1 MPNNGDIIKFLKQ
14 KDYIMVNDNLGHGSF
29 GKTVLLQDPFIDE
42 LFVAKKYEPEFPEI
56 KQEFFQS
63 FLQEIKIL
71 HKLNQQNIVR
81 VFDYYAYEKLHTGY
95 ILMEYVEGKNIA
107 EYLSDYTPWDIWSVS
122 LNEVFSQLIS
132 GFQYM
137 ENHSIVHRDIREG
150 NILIDKTGTVKII
163 DFGLGKIFKPVDA
176 AKDSMATVI
185 NRSGLDKLP
194 SEYFA
199 GTYDVRTDMF
209 YLAELYNRL
218 LRRNKQSELF
228 SYQSVL
234 NRMMEYYPEKRY
246 TSFNE
251 IADIIGKTDFS
262 QLEITD
268 DDKRVYQNFSNA
280 MLRHLSVFTSEK
292 AFVTSIDVFTK
303 KLEEV
308 IKKNCFEYYIQ
319 DNSDLISTVVSC
331 GYRFNP
337 TIDIELNTVR
347 EFKMWYE
354 SLVTESKQLVLNNI
368 VSKLSKVREDIV
380 DIDLPF

>member
-280 MLRHLSVFTSEK
+280 ILRHLSVFTSEK

-347 EFKMWYE
+347 EFKRWYE